1 MKDRK
6 VFLVSG
12 ASRGIGRAL
21 ADEIADRGHIVYG
34 SSRSWT
40 GSKPALAFHPI
51 NLDVQDDASVKAAV
65 KKVLDEEQRIDVLV
79 NNAGISLSG
88 PIEETPFEAVRD
100 LMETNYFGVVR
111 TLQAVLPV
119 MRRQG
124 FGTIVNIGSAGGK
137 IAIPFQ
143 AHYSASKFA
152 IEGLTE
158 ALWQELHGTGLR
170 VLLIEPGDV
179 QTEIWDRSR
188 HLIDENSPYLD
199 ALVRFH
205 KIKKGDMGDAAD
217 SPARVAARIADIVES
232 DTTALRH
239 PVARL
244 AWLFILARKLLPD
257 SIFLWAVRR
266 AYRIDK

>member
-1 MKDRK
+1 MF
-6 VFLVSG
+6 FLSG

-21 ADEIADRGHIVYG
+21 ADEAADRGHIVYG

-40 GSKPALAFHPI
+40 GAKPALAFHPI
-51 NLDVQDDASVKAAV
+51 TMDVRNDASVRAAV
-65 KKVLDEEQRIDVLV
+65 KEVLDEEQRIDVLV

-88 PIEETPFEAVRD
+88 PVEETPLDAVHD

-111 TLQAVLPV
+111 TLQAILPV

-179 QTEIWDRSR
+179 RTEIWDRSR
-188 HLIDENSPYLD
+188 HLIEEDSPYLD

-205 KIKKGDMGDAAD
+205 KIKKRDMGDAAD
-217 SPARVAARIADIVES
+217 SPGRVAARIADLIES
-232 DTTALRH
+232 DTRALRH

-244 AWLFILARKLLPD
+244 ARLFILARKLLPD
-257 SIFLWAVRR
+257 AIFLWAVRR